1 MNIIYIHHAHRKREF
16 PRSQDED
23 ITELGER
30 DANLTAELL
39 KASNLKIDEIYTSE
53 FYRCT
58 KTANIINKYLNA
70 KIIIEPRFNEH
81 GSREG
86 ESWLD
91 TQLRIREALMD
102 IIKSHNNEDNI
113 VCVTSG
119 INVVAFIGLYYGI
132 EPANN
137 LPIIGVPSCSP
148 LSFQFDKDKYAPW
161 H

>member
-1 MNIIYIHHAHRKREF
+1 MNIIYVHHAHRKVGT
-16 PRSQDED
+16 PRTQQDD
-23 ITELGER
+23 ITELGEQ

-81 GSREG
+81 GSRKG

-119 INVVAFIGLYYGI
+119 INVVAFISLYYGI

-148 LSFQFDKDKYAPW
+148 LSFQFDKDKYTPW
-161 H
+161 Q